1 MTAHSSGNTWAGVK
15 ALAEPPVAPA
25 VQDMG
30 RGRGPVS
37 RSGTAVAYTGVPSVD
52 LGEGLLVNAPT
63 VRSALLQLA
72 RAHRRNGRTT
82 DAELLLDL
90 SL

>member
-1 MTAHSSGNTWAGVK
+1 MTAHSFGNKWAEVK

-37 RSGTAVAYTGVPSVD
+37 RSGTAVAYTGVPSID
-52 LGEGLLVNAPT
+52 LGEDPLVNAPT
-63 VRSALLQLA
+63 VRSALLRVSA
-72 RAHRRNGRTT
+72 RLSRT
-82 DAELLLDL
+82 